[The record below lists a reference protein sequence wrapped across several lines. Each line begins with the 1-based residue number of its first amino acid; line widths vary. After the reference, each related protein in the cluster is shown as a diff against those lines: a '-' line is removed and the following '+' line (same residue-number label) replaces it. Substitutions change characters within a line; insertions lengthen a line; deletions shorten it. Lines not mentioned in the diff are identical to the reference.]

1 MKKIIGRFQYV
12 DCTAIAISAGDSVRQ
27 DSVLI
32 RDVERTWVDDEVL
45 FGWTVADIP
54 DTQEEIETILMGEY
68 PSADCADLDTVFI
81 DGRPLSEYVS
91 GQL

>member
-12 DCTAIAISAGDSVRQ
+12 DCTAIAISVGDVVRQ
-27 DSVLI
+27 HSVLI

-54 DTQEEIETILMGEY
+54 DDAEEMVDFLSDEC
-68 PSADCADLDTVFI
+68 PSSDCDDLDTVFI